1 MMILLDTHIWF
12 WWVAAPELL
21 SKAQRELLD
30 NFSGQVAVSII
41 SLWEIALLES
51 KERISLPNPIKEWF
65 KKALDEPKID
75 VIDLSREIVIESN
88 HLPGTFHRDPAD
100 RIIVATSRILNAP
113 LVTSDS
119 KILKY
124 QHVEKIGL

>member
-1 MMILLDTHIWF
+1 MILLDTHIWF

-21 SKAQRELLD
+21 SRAQREFLD
-30 NFSGQVAVSII
+30 NFSGVVAVSII

-51 KERISLPNPIKEWF
+51 RGRISLPNPVREWF
-65 KKALDEPKID
+65 EKALDGPNIE

-88 HLPGTFHRDPAD
+88 NLPGVFHRDPAD
-100 RIIVATSRILNAP
+100 RLIAATSRILNAP

-124 QHVEKIGL
+124 QYVEKAGM